1 MGLRVIIEGFG
12 GQGVKSAG
20 DLLVAALFHTG
31 SRIHGMPIYT
41 PLQMGGLIT
50 YSLAIDSDGDRVV
63 PTHNRDVFAMMHR
76 RLFTLQEADSVR
88 AGGLI
93 VLNAPELPPQF
104 AGLDKRIAYVDA
116 DTIARECGLVRA
128 NVPGISTVAVGAFA
142 RVTSVP
148 QVSALEAAIRDSF
161 PDSVTDNLRA
171 LRAGYESVHTI
182 ASPAAPVED
191 SRAGAASTL

>member
-20 DLLVAALFHTG
+20 DILVAALFRTG
-31 SRIHGMPIYT
+31 SRVHGMPIFT

-50 YSLAIDSDGDRVV
+50 YSLAMDSDGDRVV
-63 PTHNRDVFAMMHR
+63 PTHDRDVLAMMHR
-76 RLFTLQEADSVR
+76 RLYTEREADSVK

-93 VLNAPELPPQF
+93 LLNAAELPNQF
-104 AGLDKRIAYVDA
+104 VGLDKRVAYVDA

-142 RVTSVP
+142 RMTGVP
-148 QVSALEAAIRDSF
+148 PLGTLETAIRDSF
-161 PDSVTDNLRA
+161 PDSVTDNLHA
-171 LRAGYESVHTI
+171 LRAGYESVRVVE
-182 ASPAAPVED
+182 PAAADNGPE
-191 SRAGAASTL
+191 ATASHV